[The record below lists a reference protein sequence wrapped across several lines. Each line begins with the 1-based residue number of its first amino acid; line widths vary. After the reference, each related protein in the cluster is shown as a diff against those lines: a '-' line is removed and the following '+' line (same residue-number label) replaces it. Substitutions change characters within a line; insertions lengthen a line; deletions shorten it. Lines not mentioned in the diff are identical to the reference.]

1 MRPQGLGAL
10 LVMLAGCVPL
20 PAPIT
25 SRQIRA
31 AFGGE
36 SELVLDAAQRC
47 ADRLNGLVGAARA
60 SGTARTS
67 VSAAGAFLG
76 GTGAAMSGVPE
87 ADPTVREVGLALGIA
102 GAALGALS
110 TFLVALTGDPNDL
123 LARHA
128 RGLRSLDAARES
140 PTETG
145 ERERA
150 LLLERCVRD
159 EAPARRPPTPPAPS
173 STRP

>member
-1 MRPQGLGAL
+1 MRPRVLCAL
-10 LVMLAGCVPL
+10 LVMLAGCAPL

-25 SRQIRA
+25 SGQIRA

-47 ADRLNGLVGAARA
+47 AERLNGLVGAARA

-67 VSAAGAFLG
+67 VSAGGALLG
-76 GTGAAMSGVPE
+76 GVGAAMAGVPE

-110 TFLVALTGDPNDL
+110 TFIVALTGDPNEL
-123 LARHA
+123 LTRHA
-128 RGLRSLDAARES
+128 RGLRSLDAASSES
-140 PTETG
+140 TG
-145 ERERA
+145 GDQRTRA
-150 LLLERCVRD
+150 MLLERCVRD
-159 EAPARRPPTPPAPS
+159 EVPARAR
-173 STRP
+173 